1 MWRVST
7 APVDASASM
16 GVNKKKFWLLIN
28 VTWTGRSPAQRRASS
43 TAAVTPANPP
53 PRITILGASEVDGLA
68 STRPAAG
75 ALIVGVLIDRV
86 AATMGFS
93 LSSSSDKPLEQRTEA
108 IPPGRRVLEP
118 WSQEGIDPEA
128 ATDIGE
134 DDPRHPERP
143 EVSHGTEPPVNAG
156 GRPVRIE
163 GSVGNNM
170 VLGGPHRAHDSH
182 LHRLC
187 AVGRQD
193 WPARFAGTL
202 PDAPNLTRSGP
213 RASLRVK

>member
-7 APVDASASM
+7 APVAASASI
-16 GVNKKKFWLLIN
+16 GVNRKKFWLLIS

-68 STRPAAG
+68 STRPAA
-75 ALIVGVLIDRV
+75 A
-86 AATMGFS
+86 MGFS

-134 DDPRHPERP
+134 
-143 EVSHGTEPPVNAG
+143 
-156 GRPVRIE
+156 
-163 GSVGNNM
+163 
-170 VLGGPHRAHDSH
+170 
-182 LHRLC
+182 
-187 AVGRQD
+187 
-193 WPARFAGTL
+193 
-202 PDAPNLTRSGP
+202 
-213 RASLRVK
+213 